1 MTRAAFATTLLA
13 ALAAPAALAQVYAD
27 PITIS
32 VGDAPHDVLVGSFS
46 GGANP
51 DIVVAN
57 RSDAAVEAGTIQ
69 LFTESMGSYT
79 LAYTSG
85 DFGPTDRPSALAS
98 GDFNGDGNLDLAV
111 TLLGA
116 DQVAVLLG
124 NGDGTFGAADRYD
137 VDDSPVDI
145 AVGDFNNDGLLDLIT
160 ANRESDNMSLLPG
173 MGGGLFA
180 AAGAVSAFDSVLPV
194 RPQPEGVAVAD
205 FDDDGNDDIAVTRS
219 FSTAV
224 GLGVRLGLGDLTN
237 FADIVTFETGNDP
250 RAVVTADMNGDGVLD
265 ILVTNND
272 SRDVTVLLGAAG
284 TFTSLGEFDTG
295 TAPEA
300 LAVGDMDGD
309 GDVDVVTANREGDN
323 ISVLLNDG
331 TGMLGAAANTST
343 GNAPVGVAVA
353 DLNGDGMLDIV
364 TANQEGDSLTVL
376 LFCSFVRPVIT
387 AQPMDRT
394 VSVGDSVTLSVTA
407 TGDGATYQWRKNG
420 QAIADGTS
428 NTLVIE
434 DAAVAD
440 TGNYDVVVSIG
451 CATATS
457 ERASVVVSPINIP
470 DPVGGLCPTA
480 ATLAMCLTFAGLL
493 RFRPR
498 RK

>member
-1 MTRAAFATTLLA
+1 MIRPAFATMLLA
-13 ALAAPAALAQVYAD
+13 AFAAPAALAQVYSD
-27 PITIS
+27 PITIN
-32 VGDAPHDVLVGSFS
+32 VGDAPHDVLVGFFS

-51 DIVVAN
+51 DIVVTN
-57 RSDAAVEAGTIQ
+57 RSDAATDTPSVQ
-69 LFTESMGSYT
+69 LFTESMGNYT

-85 DFGPTDRPSALAS
+85 DFSGTDRPSALAS
-98 GDFNGDGNLDLAV
+98 GDFNGDGDLDLAV
-111 TLLGA
+111 TLLGP

-137 VDDSPVDI
+137 VGDSPVDI
-145 AVGDFNNDGLLDLIT
+145 AVGDFNGDGNLDLIT
-160 ANRESDNMSLLPG
+160 ANREDDNMSLLPG

-180 AAGAVSAFDSVLPV
+180 AAGAVSAFDSVLTV

-250 RAVVTADMNGDGVLD
+250 RAVVTADLSGDGVLD
-265 ILVTNND
+265 LVVTNND
-272 SRDVTVLLGAAG
+272 SRDVTVLIGGAG
-284 TFTSLGEFDTG
+284 TFTSLGEFSTG

-300 LAVGDMDGD
+300 LAVGDMDDD
-309 GDVDVVTANREGDN
+309 GDLDVVTANREGDD

-331 TGMLGAAANTST
+331 SGMLGAATNTST

-387 AQPMDRT
+387 AQPMDQAVT
-394 VSVGDSVTLSVTA
+394 VGDSVMLSVTA
-407 TGDGATYQWRKNG
+407 TGDGATFQWSKDG
-420 QAIADGTS
+420 QAIADATS
-428 NTLVIE
+428 STLMI
-434 DAAVAD
+434 DAAAVTD

-457 ERASVVVSPINIP
+457 ERAAVVVSPINIP
-470 DPVGGLCPTA
+470 PVTGLCPTA
-480 ATLAMCLTFAGLL
+480 ATLAMCLTFMSLI

-498 RK
+498 PK